1 MSKNKWLILGRSK
14 NKLDEKADRLKK
26 KNLYFETKFGKSY
39 SQKLYRSIVNWTR
52 WTKNEG
58 LTLPETKDVFEYLDK
73 DFNEKQF
80 ENQELIK
87 IKDVGFSS
95 NIVWFDAFTKAS
107 LNEKLYIRA
116 MLGNGE
122 KLSQDARIKLS
133 TIHTIKGDEEIN
145 VIVILDN
152 TNKIRKSVENNPEK
166 QDEEHRVWYV
176 AITRAKQN
184 LYLLNA
190 KVERKGYRL

>member
-1 MSKNKWLILGRSK
+1 
-14 NKLDEKADRLKK
+14 
-26 KNLYFETKFGKSY
+26 
-39 SQKLYRSIVNWTR
+39 
-52 WTKNEG
+52 
-58 LTLPETKDVFEYLDK
+58 
-73 DFNEKQF
+73 
-80 ENQELIK
+80 
-87 IKDVGFSS
+87 
-95 NIVWFDAFTKAS
+95 
-107 LNEKLYIRA
+107 

-190 KVERKGYRL
+190 KIERKGYRL